1 MNPYKISAHRQSFK
15 FLLIGL
21 INTLFGFF
29 FSILLFKLLK
39 GLHATVFIAV
49 LANLISIIFSF
60 VMYKLFVFNSKG
72 NWFFELIKCFMV
84 YLNISIIN
92 VILLTVLVDVFFWR
106 VWIAQFSVTLLA
118 AFLSYVS
125 HKKFTFKSN

>member
-1 MNPYKISAHRQSFK
+1 MNPYKISAHRESFK